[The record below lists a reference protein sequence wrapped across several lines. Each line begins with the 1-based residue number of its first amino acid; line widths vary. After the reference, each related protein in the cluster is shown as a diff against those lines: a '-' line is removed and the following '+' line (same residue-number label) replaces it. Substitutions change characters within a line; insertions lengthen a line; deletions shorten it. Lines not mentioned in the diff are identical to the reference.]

1 MVIKRKSRKGTK
13 LHESN
18 NLSLSICAW
27 IRNQL
32 SGTSLSHEFYSVK
45 LVSASHQRGMNEP
58 FVMIMTLKEGELC
71 YLIHRVYSSLDRPII
86 PIIANGCSK
95 LTSKKDVPLCGK
107 GKGLSLQ
114 ASLSFNRSFLSCLS
128 LKGCASPLRCL

>member
-95 LTSKKDVPLCGK
+95 LTSKKTSHCVEKVKVSLYKRHYHSTDLFSPASLSKDVPL
-107 GKGLSLQ
+107 
-114 ASLSFNRSFLSCLS
+114 
-128 LKGCASPLRCL
+128 P